1 MPFVEISSQRASSA
15 ATGNVASRSLAF
27 PGNVTAGSL
36 LVVAGSLEP
45 AGTLVQPFLSAT
57 GAGAPAA
64 SAWTVIL
71 SWYNQSNNGTFIAYA
86 LAGATGACTVTV
98 TYMTAAAAAGSTA
111 YGTFSITEFTGAGAA
126 SGALVARGS
135 STGPAPGTMAAV
147 SGDLLLGVCTFRG
160 TTTPT
165 VPATWTQ
172 IGTQNT
178 FGTDITHN
186 FAYLI
191 PGSTGNQSP
200 AWTLA
205 ASQAWVAQCVR
216 LSLVSGGGGGGATPS
231 SYAFVG

>member
-1 MPFVEISSQRASSA
+1 MAFVEISSQRASSA
-15 ATGNVASRSLAF
+15 ASGNVASRSLAY

-71 SWYNQSNNGTFIAYA
+71 SWYNQSNNGTYIAYA
-86 LAGATGACTVTV
+86 LAGASGACTVTV
-98 TYMTAAAAAGSTA
+98 TYLSAAAASATA

-126 SGALVARGS
+126 SGAIVARGS

-165 VPATWTQ
+165 VPSTWTQ

-186 FAYLI
+186 FAFLI
-191 PGSTGNQSP
+191 PGSSGDQSP

-216 LSLVSGGGGGGATPS
+216 LSLISGGGGGATPS
-231 SYAFVG
+231 SYPFVG

>member
-1 MPFVEISSQRASSA
+1 MPFVEIPSQRASSA

-45 AGTLVQPFLSAT
+45 ASTLVQPFLSAT

-64 SAWTVIL
+64 SGWTVIL
-71 SWYNQSNNGTFIAYA
+71 SWYNQTNNGTFIAYA
-86 LAGATGACTVTV
+86 LAGASGACTVTV
-98 TYMTAAAAAGSTA
+98 TYLSAAAAGATA

-135 STGPAPGTMAAV
+135 STGPAPGTLAV
-147 SGDLLLGVCTFRG
+147 VNTDLMLGVTSFRASV
-160 TTTPT
+160 TPT
-165 VPATWTQ
+165 VPTGWTQ

-178 FGTDITHN
+178 FGADITHN
-186 FAYLI
+186 FAFKI
-191 PGSTGNQSP
+191 ATATGNEAP
-200 AWTLA
+200 AWTLSGSA
-205 ASQAWVAQCVR
+205 AWVAQAVR